1 MRIRTVTLM
10 TPDRDQD
17 PISKQFVW
25 WAMVAMRRGTLLIVS
40 YCIFLSSIF
49 GYILFWIILEIFRH
63 KKGYFSTTYA
73 NKLGKK
79 TRENVN
85 FFLFQVW
92 KMPSF
97 IYQSFLSVLSSLQ
110 RSFFF
115 MWFIKCRVKYCN
127 TDTNV
132 QFCLYRCKRVYIL
145 QNTLF
150 QGREGGG
157 GGGLKYTFISLQLY

>member
-10 TPDRDQD
+10 TLDRDQD

-73 NKLGKK
+73 NKLGEKNTWK
-79 TRENVN
+79 CKLFFISGLENA
-85 FFLFQVW
+85 LFYLSIF
-92 KMPSF
+92 PLSF
-97 IYQSFLSVLSSLQ
+97 IFSSAK
-110 RSFFF
+110 FFF

-145 QNTLF
+145 QNTFF